1 MEYEEYEEYNEENM
15 NQMFLNYMLNN
26 GTLQEFIDNLGV
38 KTYKKEY
45 KEEFYKRIEYQ
56 NDIERLTADNKKL
69 NKKLNQIN
77 NSKAYKVL
85 RWFEKLFNYRVVVI
99 NLEDDN
105 L

>member
-1 MEYEEYEEYNEENM
+1 MEYEEYNEENV
-15 NQMFLNYMLNN
+15 NEMFLNYMLKN

-45 KEEFYKRIEYQ
+45 EDALYKKLEYQ
-56 NDIERLTADNKKL
+56 CDIERLTTDNKKL
-69 NKKLNQIN
+69 NKKLNKIN
-77 NSKAYKVL
+77 NSKAYKIL

>member
-1 MEYEEYEEYNEENM
+1 MKYEYKYDDENNM
-15 NQMFLNYMLNN
+15 IIKYIENKGNMK
-26 GTLQEFIDNLGV
+26 EFIESLGV

-45 KEEFYKRIEYQ
+45 KDTLYRCLNYEQ
-56 NDIERLTADNKKL
+56 DIERLTANNKKL
-69 NKKLNQIN
+69 NKKLNQIH
-77 NSKAYKVL
+77 NSKAYKIL